1 MAEFEDWEE
10 VAARRPLSD
19 DHNAA
24 YRQLSDAEYE
34 LDELRKRRRLS
45 PAKLDEL
52 AEARPV
58 RSFAALSDELVSLTK
73 VVEALGGHVEVRAV
87 FHDETITLLRE
98 PEPEPDPESEPEPEP
113 AGDD

>member
-10 VAARRPLSD
+10 IAAGRPLSD
-19 DHNAA
+19 DHEAA
-24 YRQLSDAEYE
+24 YRQLSKGEHE
-34 LDELRKRRRLS
+34 LDDVRKRRRLS

-87 FHDETITLLRE
+87 FDDQAITLLRE
-98 PEPEPDPESEPEPEP
+98 PAQP
-113 AGDD
+113 AGD